1 MQWGISL
8 NIKSDF
14 DSERWGLPP
23 PSKTRWLSKMDGT
36 KTLQVLYHFQYAPQS
51 WREWQRVAS
60 IKVQIQGLI
69 PHAEFSEYMLFDEVE
84 RVYTIA
90 EMGKYFTK
98 FVKYQKPL
106 YPSCKNEFMSSLT
119 IYAMRLHYESML
131 HFEAVIAMAL
141 HFNSTCG
148 LDYSFRELN
157 RKARAIFEL
166 DRSTWKVK
174 LSDAELKKAHKRG
187 NEISSQKMR
196 DKSKSS
202 RDEAIKLKADGKTL
216 NAISQILN
224 VSPSTVRRYVSKQYG
239 CSHIDNSK

>member
-8 NIKSDF
+8 RVVSDF
-14 DSERWGLPP
+14 DRVLWSLPP
-23 PSKTRWLSKMDGT
+23 PSAIRWLSKMDGT
-36 KTLQVLYHFQYAPQS
+36 KTLQVLYHFTYTPQS

-60 IKVQIQGLI
+60 IKIQMQELI
-69 PHAEFSEYMLFDEVE
+69 PQIEFNEYVLFDEVE

-106 YPSCKNEFMSSLT
+106 FPSGKNEFMRSLT

-131 HFEAVIAMAL
+131 HFEAVMGMAL
-141 HFNSTCG
+141 HFNSKCG

-166 DRSTWKVK
+166 DKNEWKIR
-174 LSDAELKKAHKRG
+174 LSHAELKEAHKRG
-187 NEISSQKMR
+187 NEISSQIMR
-196 DKSKSS
+196 DKSKSIK
-202 RDEAIKLKADGKTL
+202 DEAIELKADGKTL
-216 NAISQILN
+216 NAISQVLD
-224 VSPSTVRRYVSKQYG
+224 VSLSTVRRYVS
-239 CSHIDNSK
+239 